1 MRAPLAIALSLTL
14 FATRPCHA
22 DARECIAEHEAGIA
36 AKEAKKPLEARPK
49 FAACTRPECPA
60 AVREE
65 CAAMVEQLDRQIP
78 SVVIAVKDPDQ
89 RDLVDVRLFIDG
101 KLVSEKLSGQAIELE
116 PGQHEFR
123 IRHSKSGEL
132 VQRALI
138 VEGEQ
143 RRRIA
148 FTFQPRARKTE
159 KPAPVAP
166 KESSHSIPTVSWV
179 LGGVGL
185 IALGSFGYFAASGKS
200 KEKDLESCSPGC
212 DPKDVDVMRKRYL
225 IADISLGVSVV
236 AFGGALGFA
245 LVPSS
250 DGKSAALRLN
260 GSF

>member
-1 MRAPLAIALSLTL
+1 MRAPLALALLLIL

-22 DARECIAEHEAGIA
+22 DARECIAQHEAGLA
-36 AKEAKKPLEARPK
+36 AKEAKKPLEARPR
-49 FAACTRPECPA
+49 FAACTNAECPA

-65 CAAMVEQLDRQIP
+65 CASMVEQLDRLIP
-78 SVVIAVKDPDQ
+78 SVVVAVKDPDR

-123 IRHSKSGEL
+123 IRHARSGEL

-148 FTFQPRARKTE
+148 FAFEPHPRKPE
-159 KPAPVAP
+159 KRAPIAP
-166 KESSHSIPTVSWV
+166 KESSRSIPAATWV

-200 KEKDLESCSPGC
+200 KEKDLESCSPAC
-212 DPKDVDVMRKRYL
+212 DPKEVDVMRRRYL

-245 LVPSS
+245 LLPSS
-250 DGKSAALRLN
+250 DGKSAALRLH
-260 GSF
+260 GRF